1 MKTIAQRPLTPG
13 TAGTVLAAAAAG
25 LLVVGIWTLRTFDP
39 NTAGS
44 LFPPC
49 LFFALTGLYCPG
61 CGLTRALH
69 ALVHFDLP
77 RALAMNSL
85 VVLSLPLWALM
96 AVHGAGGRPRLPA
109 GAARILFNGRYWIAA
124 LLLFGVARN
133 LPWWPFVWLA
143 PG

>member
-1 MKTIAQRPLTPG
+1 MVVAPPLMTRR
-13 TAGTVLAAAAAG
+13 AAALVAVASVVVLAI
-25 LLVVGIWTLRTFDP
+25 GIWTLRTFDP

-49 LFFALTGLYCPG
+49 LFFTLTGLYCPG

-85 VVLSLPLWALM
+85 IVLSMPLWALM
-96 AVHGAGGRPRLPA
+96 AVHGGGGRPRLPVS
-109 GAARILFNGRYWIAA
+109 AARIVFDGRYWIAA

>member
-1 MKTIAQRPLTPG
+1 MMAIAARPLMSK
-13 TAGTVLAAAAAG
+13 TAGTVLAAAGVG
-25 LLVVGIWTLRTFDP
+25 LLVVGIWMLRTFDP

-49 LFFALTGLYCPG
+49 LLFTVTGLYCPG

-85 VVLSLPLWALM
+85 IVVSLPLWALM
-96 AVHGAGGRPRLPA
+96 AMHGAGGRPRLS
-109 GAARILFNGRYWIAA
+109 AAVTRVLFNGSYWIFA
-124 LLLFGVARN
+124 LVLFGVLRN
-133 LPWWPFVWLA
+133 LPWSPFSALA